1 MSNRKKCAYNKLYL
15 LWIIVVMAISMI
27 GLQGCG
33 AVKVAGITNLKVNY
47 RINPMG
53 IDNSIPV
60 FSWQMSSD
68 QNDKSQSAY
77 RIIVWEHGTEDEEI
91 TNKSREI
98 SNYVWDSGK
107 VESDLSVSI
116 PYEGEELKPQTRYD
130 WTVEVW
136 DEDDKLCSTSGETAY
151 FETGL
156 MGEFP
161 EEAHWIS
168 APNIS
173 ASTV

>member
-1 MSNRKKCAYNKLYL
+1 
-15 LWIIVVMAISMI
+15 MI